1 MPSRDDSTRHASS
14 SLERNMIDLDFLQYD
29 FMRNAL
35 AAGLVASV
43 LCGIIGIYVIL
54 NKIVFISD
62 GIAHAAF
69 GGVRFFY
76 YFPGPRSAGLLI
88 VSAVATALGI
98 GMVSLRARISEDT
111 AIGVFMATGMALGIM
126 LLTLSQGYARDLY
139 GYLFGNILAVTGS
152 DVLLIVVLTLIILVL
167 VFLLYK
173 EFLLLSFDPI
183 YAEAIGLPVRSLRL
197 LLLAMVAFSVV
208 ILIKRNRGHNHGHS
222 TSDHPRGHKP
232 AAYERSA
239 CYHGLLHLSWCR
251 LCNHRALDTN
261 ELDAPLWSD
270 HNSDGSSRLFPEHS
284 AFQIDRL
291 N

>member
-1 MPSRDDSTRHASS
+1 
-14 SLERNMIDLDFLQYD
+14 MIDLDFLQYD

-69 GGVRFFY
+69 GGIGLG
-76 YFPGPRSAGLLI
+76 YFLGYDPLAFGIG
-88 VSAVATALGI
+88 SAVLTALGI
-98 GMVSLRARISEDT
+98 AMVSSRTHVSEDT

-126 LLTLSQGYARDLY
+126 LLTLSQGYAKDLF
-139 GYLFGNILAVTGS
+139 GYLFGNILAVTRS
-152 DVLLIVVLTLIILVL
+152 DVLLILALTLIILAL

-183 YAEAIGLPVRSLRL
+183 YGEAIGLPVQSLRL

-208 ILIKRNRGHNHGHS
+208 VLIKIVGIIMVIALLTIPGAISRRHLSGLPVIMAGS
-222 TSDHPRGHKP
+222 IFLGAVFVTI
-232 AAYERSA
+232 
-239 CYHGLLHLSWCR
+239 GLLISY
-251 LCNHRALDTN
+251 
-261 ELDAPLWSD
+261 ELDVPSGATIILTAAV
-270 HNSDGSSRLFPEHS
+270 
-284 AFQIDRL
+284 AFFL
-291 N
+291 STALSK